1 MNQEKV
7 NKLLALGINDPVPI
21 KSQDEEPVD
30 MNAQVAAMEVP
41 VDIGHLDQMAVSAI
55 HPFMEQQL

>member
-7 NKLLALGINDPVPI
+7 NKLLAIGINDPVPI
-21 KSQDEEPVD
+21 KSQDGEPVD

-55 HPFMEQQL
+55 PPFMEQQL